1 MKIANTEL
9 NVNFSPTQDE
19 MEQIEQWLIQESKLT
34 DNGFYCNWNEIFS
47 DFHNGRIAI
56 LNYNNC
62 AIGFVTWSISQFK
75 ARIEIAEIKPNLRNK
90 RFGKYLL
97 DALLENLIQ
106 QTILVVDLHCKPI
119 TSKPFWKSLGFIE
132 LPLTNK
138 STSLTNF
145 FKNKLY
151 KVLTPATPI
160 FNSESNGDI
169 IELWCSE
176 PHKKGGA
183 EFTSWKWQPKIKND
197 IIELWCSEPHKKGA
211 EFTSWKW
218 QPKIKNDKSEFEHPI
233 VFPAHPD
240 WRIQWRKGNIIKK
253 DSKIKY
259 FDKEQID
266 VEYFIAIRKLPS

>member
-176 PHKKGGA
+176 PHKKG
-183 EFTSWKWQPKIKND
+183 
-197 IIELWCSEPHKKGA
+197 A